1 VANQWFL
8 WEKEDERPKR
18 EAADFGRLA
27 ETITQKADAE
37 LLSRNGQGILGNLYG
52 AAEKGLSFLDE
63 QRQTGMDAAQ
73 QFGQYAQERLAEAP
87 ERVGGAVS
95 RAWEQSQETP
105 GLLQAAGADTL
116 ESANRTGTPLDAV
129 SDTMRRSRNV
139 GFNAVMGDLPANTIN
154 RVADEYGVNPK
165 VNVPVLGEMGAGD
178 VASMALPGVGVM
190 TTEKYGA
197 NAAERGIQRGIE
209 AGKDALPKVAG
220 AASDA
225 VRKTLDAMGIGKQAN
240 NVVETAGN
248 AEQVPTVSHL
258 GNTGQTYDFGS
269 SQFNLPDDVGQK
281 VQSLARR
288 IPEEDLAKDGREA
301 ESHVT
306 LKYGLHTEDP
316 EELAAILANEP
327 PVRVRIGKTS
337 IFPSSESGSGDVVKL
352 DVDSPDLHRLNKK
365 VSDALEV
372 TDTHPEYQPHVT
384 VAYVKPG
391 RGQKY
396 IDDASL
402 DGQEVMLDRVA
413 FSAKNGER
421 YEIPLRGSAPFSDP
435 SRGAGDMLETPTV
448 TPQDESPVTKALRGM
463 GLDGPKA
470 NATESDRYYHG
481 TGADFARPDASK
493 FDPNGLFGPAYYVS
507 DNPKVTGTGDSA
519 RPGYAE
525 NRAQALTDEQLQ
537 EYTNRVS
544 YYERRLSDPSLSE
557 AARSS
562 IQRDLDASQ
571 RSLDQ
576 YGTGPN
582 IRPVDVPRDL
592 RLLDAD
598 APSTSDMQRIADAL
612 DQRFGAGEGGNF
624 LTNMRMQNAMDMD
637 GESLFNTLKSYVR
650 DVPNAR
656 ISPEQAP
663 VEVNR
668 LLSQAGYDGIRYA
681 GGKRIP
687 MTDEAGKAIEH
698 NAIAIFPESLDKLTN
713 ATAGTK
719 GGLLPGAEE
728 AVSSI
733 ARGALSGS
741 GYGAVSGGIAG
752 SEEDNATPESIAKR
766 ALEGAV
772 MGAGNGGL
780 RGALPGMSGSGV
792 LARVVRTYG
801 PADDKINQSI
811 TPPAAPA
818 GKDAGEMSD
827 EMVRQLFDNAIPL
840 RRVSEAAEK
849 IRGAPLA
856 FKDHAYNLLRLARG
870 SGAAADQALED
881 HLGPVLKDTSDQEV
895 ADLNRYLKAQDI
907 IDKDAVSPMHN
918 FGGANVNDAQ
928 QQLKEMA
935 AALGPQGMAALDAKA
950 QQVWQFGH
958 DLLKRKLD
966 AGLIDP
972 SVYTELTTKFSHYS
986 PIRIIDWID
995 DQMARGASGQGTV
1008 NHLSVNAN
1016 GLKAMTDAGTD
1027 RAAETPL
1034 DAYVRL
1040 AHETYRRSMVN
1051 EAASAMVNHLIDLSN
1066 DPDWAKLITPAS
1078 DNAATLI
1085 GKQTA
1090 PRAPGQVAFH
1100 AFVQGEK
1107 YDFWLDQKLEQSLNY
1122 VAPAMNQNL
1131 FTSLALEIPAKI
1143 LRAGATSANAL
1154 FMIPNAVG
1162 DAMTYMIRAGG
1173 VTALPETLP
1182 ALAKGW
1188 KSSLSKDAAYSDLRL
1203 AGGGYAGFFGAE
1215 ANAGTK
1221 TINNLRGLHESIK
1234 AVVGVV
1240 PRFGER
1246 VESATR
1252 LAEYHRMLAKG
1263 ATKQEAALAARDV
1276 TIDFARGGEFSK
1288 WANAF
1293 VPFFNARMQA
1303 PAQVMRVMQNPA
1315 TRARAMTGVMTSVV
1329 IPTIGLEI
1337 YNQQDPT
1344 YQDVPQFDKDR
1355 GLIMMS
1361 PWGPGP
1367 VSPETG
1373 RPTPHYFVIGLREW
1387 SPFAIGVR
1395 EAVAAATG
1403 GKNRDG
1409 LEVAKAML
1417 NQVSP
1422 LGGGVAGMLP
1432 PLLKVG
1438 VEQQTNYDTFRDR
1451 EIVPDSLSRLPNDQQ
1466 YTSDTSEVAKLAG
1479 RLTGQSPMRLQ
1490 HGLTGLTAGVGR
1502 QVIAA
1507 GDAALRAS
1515 GVTPEPGR
1523 RVQELQRELAKT
1535 GLSPEKRAM
1544 LQREL
1549 EVEGSKKQQR
1559 ESAVRNTPI
1568 LGGLAGTVYREQG
1581 GELERRSTK
1590 DVDAQLQQLRS
1601 KDNPT
1606 GKELTRLGMSFPDAD
1621 NEING
1626 QSLNRYQSVEY
1637 RQKALAY
1644 REQMAQ
1650 SMMQSSAY
1658 KQANDQEKAR
1668 LLRNGMT
1675 RAAAWASQEVLPGAN
1690 TAGRE
1695 FTTVARKDTRVAI
1708 DGYLKA
1714 VDAQQRINDLKE
1726 KRYIGYSGEDAE
1738 QIAQDRSYLSRF
1750 RDQFGQSQGDTVF
1763 RTKYGVRRYAQAK
1776 AAKVNPMY
1784 RMKVERIE
1792 RQTPELF
1799 TYIRQNATTTDL
1811 PQSA

>member
-1 VANQWFL
+1 VANQWWL
-8 WEKEDERPKR
+8 WESEADKPKR
-18 EAADFGRLA
+18 EAEDFGRLA
-27 ETITQKADAE
+27 ETIKQKADAE
-37 LLSRNGQGILGNLYG
+37 LFNRNGQGILGNLYG

-63 QRQTGMDAAQ
+63 QRQSTHDAAQ
-73 QFGQYAQERLAEAP
+73 QFGQYAQDRLQDVESF
-87 ERVGGAVS
+87 R
-95 RAWEQSQETP
+95 QTLP
-105 GLLQAAGADTL
+105 GSNLG
-116 ESANRTGTPLDAV
+116 EGI
-129 SDTMRRSRNV
+129 RNV
-139 GFNAVMGDLPANTIN
+139 L
-154 RVADEYGVNPK
+154 GVPEIEQREAEQAQ
-165 VNVPVLGEMGAGD
+165 LLRDRQAGGMDTREAMGAMLDDMGNTSTSD
-178 VASMALPGVGVM
+178 A
-190 TTEKYGA
+190 A
-197 NAAERGIQRGIE
+197 NYQME
-209 AGKDALPKVAG
+209 AGKFTVANAVTPIAKR
-220 AASDA
+220 AAQEVVEQGGNA
-225 VRKTLDAMGIGKQAN
+225 VRKTLDLMGIGKQADDIAK
-240 NVVETAGN
+240 ETPELQPAVG
-248 AEQVPTVSHL
+248 EL
-258 GNTGQTYDFGS
+258 E
-269 SQFNLPDDVGQK
+269 NL
-281 VQSLARR
+281 
-288 IPEEDLAKDGREA
+288 
-301 ESHVT
+301 
-306 LKYGLHTEDP
+306 
-316 EELAAILANEP
+316 
-327 PVRVRIGKTS
+327 
-337 IFPSSESGSGDVVKL
+337 
-352 DVDSPDLHRLNKK
+352 
-365 VSDALEV
+365 
-372 TDTHPEYQPHVT
+372 QP
-384 VAYVKPG
+384 
-391 RGQKY
+391 
-396 IDDASL
+396 
-402 DGQEVMLDRVA
+402 
-413 FSAKNGER
+413 
-421 YEIPLRGSAPFSDP
+421 APFSDP
-435 SRGAGDMLETPTV
+435 SRGAGDMLDTPTI
-448 TPQDESPVTKALRGM
+448 TPREDGPVTKALRGM
-463 GLDGPKA
+463 GMDGSKA
-470 NATESDRYYHG
+470 NAVESDRYYHG
-481 TGADFARPDASK
+481 TGDAFDRPDPDK
-493 FDPNGLFGPAYYVS
+493 FDANGLFGPAYYVTDS
-507 DNPKVTGTGDSA
+507 SHVAGSGDMLIG
-519 RPGYAE
+519 GYAE
-525 NRAQALTDEQLQ
+525 QRGRAAFNQNPEPWKKLAAKEEGEKLDYLRRELDFYEKTRDPRAEKLRGIVQRQEQRA
-537 EYTNRVS
+537 ETARTN
-544 YYERRLSDPSLSE
+544 YD
-557 AARSS
+557 AA
-562 IQRDLDASQ
+562 IPK
-571 RSLDQ
+571 
-576 YGTGPN
+576 TGPN

-592 RLLDAD
+592 NLLDAD
-598 APSTSDMQRIADAL
+598 APVPSDLYAAAQR
-612 DQRFGAGEGGNF
+612 
-624 LTNMRMQNAMDMD
+624 D
-637 GESLFNTLKSYVR
+637 GLVR
-650 DVPNAR
+650 DASDKVRQILALEGKTPRDRASWTAEEFYKHIKDSEPLKKTMSLGDADDLNWQVTDQSA
-656 ISPEQAP
+656 
-663 VEVNR
+663 VNKW
-668 LLSQAGYDGIRYA
+668 LQQQGYDGIRYA

-687 MTDEAGKAIEH
+687 MQDEAGNAIEH
-698 NAIAIFPESLDKLTN
+698 NAIAIFPESLDKIRN
-713 ATAGTK
+713 ATAGTP

-752 SEEDNATPESIAKR
+752 GKEDDATPESIAKR

-801 PADDKINQSI
+801 PADDKINQAI

-881 HLGPVLKDTSDQEV
+881 HLGPVLKGANDQEV

-935 AALGPQGMAALDAKA
+935 AALGPKAMADLDAKA

-972 SVYTELTTKFSHYS
+972 SMYTELTTKFPHYS

-1008 NHLSVNAN
+1008 NRLSVNAN
-1016 GLKAMTDAGTD
+1016 GLKALTDAGTD

-1051 EAASAMVNHLIDLSN
+1051 ESASAMVNHLMDLSN
-1066 DPDWAKLITPAS
+1066 DPAWAKLITPAS
-1078 DNAATLI
+1078 SNAAQLI

-1090 PRAPGQVAFH
+1090 PRAPGQVGFH
-1100 AFVQGEK
+1100 AFIQGEK
-1107 YDFWLDQKLEQSLNY
+1107 YDFWLDKNLEQSINY

-1131 FTSLALEIPAKI
+1131 FTSLALELPAKI

-1188 KSSLSKDAAYSDLRL
+1188 KSSLAKDAAYSDLRMT
-1203 AGGGYAGFFGAE
+1203 GGGYSGFFGAE

-1221 TINNLRGLHESIK
+1221 TINNLRGLHESLK
-1234 AVVGVV
+1234 AVVGVI
-1240 PRFGER
+1240 PRAGER

-1276 TIDFARGGEFSK
+1276 TIDFARGGEFAK

-1293 VPFFNARMQA
+1293 IPFFNARMQA
-1303 PAQVMRVMQNPA
+1303 PAQVMRVMQNPK
-1315 TRARAMTGVMTSVV
+1315 TRARAITGVMTSVV
-1329 IPTIGLEI
+1329 IPTVGLEI

-1395 EAVAAATG
+1395 EAVATATG

-1451 EIVPDSLSRLPNDQQ
+1451 QIVPDSLSRLPNDQQ

-1479 RLTGQSPMRLQ
+1479 RMTGQSPMRLQ

-1507 GDAALRAS
+1507 GDAAMRAS
-1515 GVTPEPGR
+1515 GATPEPGR

-1535 GLSPEKRAM
+1535 GLSPEKRAT

-1559 ESAVRNTPI
+1559 ESAVRNTPV

-1581 GELERRSTK
+1581 GEIDRRTGK
-1590 DVDAQLQQLRS
+1590 DTDARLQALRS
-1601 KDNPT
+1601 KDDAT
-1606 GKELTRLGMSFPDAD
+1606 GKELTRLGLSFPDAD

-1626 QSLNRYQSVEY
+1626 QSLNRYQATEY
-1637 RQKALAY
+1637 RAKAMQY

-1650 SMMQSSAY
+1650 AMMQSSAY
-1658 KQANDQEKAR
+1658 KNADDQEKAR

-1695 FTTVARKDTRVAI
+1695 FTTIARKDTRVAI

-1714 VDAQQRINDLKE
+1714 IDAQQQIDDLKE
-1726 KRYIGYSGEDAE
+1726 KRYIGYSGKDAE